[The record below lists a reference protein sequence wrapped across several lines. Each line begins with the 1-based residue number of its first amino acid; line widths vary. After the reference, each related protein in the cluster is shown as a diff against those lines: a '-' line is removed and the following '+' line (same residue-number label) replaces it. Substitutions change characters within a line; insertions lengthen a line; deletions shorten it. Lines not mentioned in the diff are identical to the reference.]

1 MNDSGTLETFV
12 PLVFKRRGIR
22 RLADTGAVAHDP
34 MIIEAVARAFHWQH
48 LLDAGEFESG
58 AAIARA
64 EGLHPSTVNELL
76 RLTLLAPDIVEQLLA
91 GRQPRARQ
99 SQHRI
104 AATGKGA
111 RGDHRSL
118 SVASP
123 ASARTIETIQKRTT
137 TVDSGQPNCSK

>member
-1 MNDSGTLETFV
+1 MSDPGTLETFV

-34 MIIEAVARAFHWQH
+34 TIIEAVARAFHWQH
-48 LLDAGEFESG
+48 LLDSGEFESG

-91 GRQPRARQ
+91 GCQPRRLTLIWFQRNPIPVDWQQQRQ
-99 SQHRI
+99 I
-104 AATGKGA
+104 
-111 RGDHRSL
+111 
-118 SVASP
+118 
-123 ASARTIETIQKRTT
+123 IQ
-137 TVDSGQPNCSK
+137 SFE

>member
-76 RLTLLAPDIVEQLLA
+76 RLTLLEPAIIQSILA
-91 GRQPRARQ
+91 GHQPRCMSLIWFQRNPLPLDWIAQR
-99 SQHRI
+99 RVI
-104 AATGKGA
+104 AAFDA
-111 RGDHRSL
+111 
-118 SVASP
+118 
-123 ASARTIETIQKRTT
+123 
-137 TVDSGQPNCSK
+137 

>member
-1 MNDSGTLETFV
+1 MSDTGTLETFV

-34 MIIEAVARAFHWQH
+34 TIIEAVARAFHWQH

-91 GRQPRARQ
+91 GRQPRCLTLIWFQRNPIPVDWQQQRQ
-99 SQHRI
+99 I
-104 AATGKGA
+104 
-111 RGDHRSL
+111 
-118 SVASP
+118 
-123 ASARTIETIQKRTT
+123 IQ
-137 TVDSGQPNCSK
+137 SFE

>member
-91 GRQPRARQ
+91 GRQPRRLTLIWFQRNPSPVDWQQQRQ
-99 SQHRI
+99 I
-104 AATGKGA
+104 
-111 RGDHRSL
+111 
-118 SVASP
+118 
-123 ASARTIETIQKRTT
+123 IQ
-137 TVDSGQPNCSK
+137 SFE